1 MRYIDLNSSQGNA
14 FYLLST
20 ANMVGKDM
28 GMSVEE
34 RQRIV
39 NDMKSKDYTHL
50 CEVFTKHFG
59 DVITL
64 VG

>member
-1 MRYIDLNSSQGNA
+1 MKYIDLNGSQGNA
-14 FYLLST
+14 FYLMSY
-20 ANMVGKDM
+20 ANMLGKDL

-39 NDMKSKDYTHL
+39 NDMKSKDYAHL

-59 DVITL
+59 EYVKL
-64 VG
+64 V